1 MKNSARIFGL
11 ANAKLRRYVDAFLL
25 PGIKGVQ
32 SVADSEPRVYGFGT
46 VY

>member
-25 PGIKGVQ
+25 PVIKGVQ
-32 SVADSEPRVYGFGT
+32 SVADSEPRVYEFGT